1 MKKKVLINFLFILL
15 TANYLGAQKTITEEE
30 QAWFGV
36 FNQTRFSNKWGTWTD
51 VHFRLK
57 DNFVKEPSQF
67 ILRVGPTYY
76 LSDDVRLTAAYSFV
90 NIFPDETHKNISQP
104 EHRPFQQI
112 QWFTKLPFGKLM
124 QWVRLEERFRRKIK
138 NDNELSDGYNFNWR
152 TRCNF
157 ALFIP
162 LSKKGFAPNS
172 WQFLLNDEVMV
183 NFGKN
188 IVYNYFDQNR
198 LFGGFV
204 YQISKE
210 SLLQFGYMNVFQQQA
225 AGNKYKNIHTFRLFY
240 SHNFDLREKT
250 ETK

>member
-1 MKKKVLINFLFILL
+1 MKKPFLFAFILIAL
-15 TANYLGAQKTITEEE
+15 TINHLSAQKTITEDE
-30 QAWFGV
+30 QTWFAV
-36 FNQTRFSNKWGTWTD
+36 FNQTRFTDKWGLWAD
-51 VHFRLK
+51 SHFRLK
-57 DNFVKEPSQF
+57 NDFVKDPSLF
-67 ILRVGPTYY
+67 LIRVGPTYY
-76 LSDDVRLTAAYSFV
+76 VNDDVRLTAAYCFA
-90 NIFPDETHKNISQP
+90 NIFPEEGHKNISQP

-138 NDNELSDGYNFNWR
+138 NDNELADGYNFNWR

-157 ALFIP
+157 ALFVP
-162 LSKKGFAPNS
+162 LSKKGFAPGS
-172 WQFLLNDEVMV
+172 FQFLLNDELMV

-210 SLLQFGYMNVFQQQA
+210 SLVQLGYMNVFQQQS
-225 AGNKYKNIHTFRLFY
+225 AGNKYKSIHTLRLFY
-240 SHNFDLREKT
+240 SHNFDFRQKA